1 MAPELVTQR
10 PRERTKWL
18 SSNDLAPKARGGQGN
33 YPRGGYSSNLE
44 GMVVNDPHALG
55 PPRASGAA
63 ELQGVGRA
71 FSVLELL
78 ADGPLRAS
86 DVARRLDLRWATA
99 HRILACLTEM
109 GYLDRDPDTRRYSVG
124 VRSYSLGSAYL
135 ARLPLHHVS
144 QPYLEA
150 AATVACATAQLV
162 KRDHRRSVV
171 LSVVEAAHHH
181 VPETTI
187 GCNFPLHCGSKGHVL
202 LAHADPV
209 FVDDYLSRPL
219 QSLTPL
225 TVIDPNVLR
234 ARFAEIRA
242 RGYAVTDRDVRLF
255 SSSVAAPVVDADG
268 DVVASVTLVVHPA
281 ELRSRRRQLVD
292 AVRRTAAGVSR
303 LVPDS
308 LARMQVARM
317 H

>member
-1 MAPELVTQR
+1 MA
-10 PRERTKWL
+10 
-18 SSNDLAPKARGGQGN
+18 
-33 YPRGGYSSNLE
+33 
-44 GMVVNDPHALG
+44 VNDPHKQVA
-55 PPRASGAA
+55 PVEPTSA
-63 ELQGVGRA
+63 ELKGVGRA

-78 ADGPLRAS
+78 ADAPLRAA

-99 HRILACLTEM
+99 HRILTCLTEM
-109 GYLDRDPDTRRYSVG
+109 GYLDRDPATRHYSVG

-171 LSVVEAAHHH
+171 LSVVEAPQHH

-202 LAHADPV
+202 LAHSEPA
-209 FVDDYLSRPL
+209 FVDDYLNRPL
-219 QSLTPL
+219 QSLTPW
-225 TVIDPNVLR
+225 TVVDPEILR
-234 ARFAEIRA
+234 TRFAEIRA
-242 RGYAVTDRDVRLF
+242 CGYAVTDRDVRLF
-255 SSSVAAPVVDADG
+255 SSSVAAPVVDADRE
-268 DVVASVTLVVHPA
+268 VVASVTLVVHPA

-292 AVRRTAAGVSR
+292 AVRRTAEGVSR
-303 LVPDS
+303 LVRDPPS
-308 LARMQVARM
+308 TQIARL